1 MASVVQAAAAAHV
14 AIVRVA
20 RVDTGV
26 VSKAT
31 RKGHQARTVSSPTS
45 VAVSD
50 VVAAAH
56 HLRLRKAEM
65 VAGVTT
71 EELLRKPTRCLVTG

>member
-1 MASVVQAAAAAHV
+1 MVSAVQAAAAAHV

-20 RVDTGV
+20 RVATGV
-26 VSKAT
+26 VSRET
-31 RKGHQARTVSSPTS
+31 RKAHQVRAVSIPSS
-45 VAVSD
+45 AAVSD

-71 EELLRKPTRCLVTG
+71 EELLRKPTRS